1 MKGYLKNKKWGEYIM
16 GKNKEIRKIQ
26 KELMWLQAKK
36 RSIDTDRYM
45 TGYLFESATA
55 KLNSEEVNSMSAV
68 DYVRYKAQAKN
79 SRARLMELDDISN
92 SLADGIYAA
101 VTQLTALGA
110 EPVRRKRISEIMME
124 KEQEKVMEI

>member
-1 MKGYLKNKKWGEYIM
+1 M
-16 GKNKEIRKIQ
+16 GNNKEIRKIQ

-68 DYVRYKAQAKN
+68 DYVRYKTQAKN

-101 VTQLTALGA
+101 QVQLTALGA

-124 KEQEKVMEI
+124 REQEREM